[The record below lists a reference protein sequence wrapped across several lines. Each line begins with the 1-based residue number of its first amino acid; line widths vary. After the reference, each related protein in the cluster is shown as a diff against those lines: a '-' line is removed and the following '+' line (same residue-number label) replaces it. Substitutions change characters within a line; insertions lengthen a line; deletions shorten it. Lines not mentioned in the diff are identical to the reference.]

1 MSDGLNLTYEEIR
14 AMGTRLENERER
26 LDREVGD
33 LKGEVDDLVES
44 GFQAASSKAF
54 QESFSDFTD
63 GLKQMLEGL
72 EGLGGFLNMAADQFE
87 ETDAAL
93 EGQARGD

>member
-14 AMGTRLENERER
+14 AMGARLEAERER
-26 LDREVGD
+26 LDREIGD

-44 GFQAASSKAF
+44 GFQAASSRAF
-54 QESFSDFTD
+54 QESFTDFTT

-72 EGLGGFLNMAADQFE
+72 EGLGGFLNMAAEQFE
-87 ETDAAL
+87 TTDAEL
-93 EGQARGD
+93 EGMARGD

>member
-14 AMGTRLENERER
+14 AVATKLESEHERFERE
-26 LDREVGD
+26 LGD

-44 GFQAASSKAF
+44 GFQAASSRAF
-54 QESFSDFTD
+54 QESFADFAD

-72 EGLGGFLNMAADQFE
+72 TGLGGFLNMAADQFE

-93 EGQARGD
+93 EGQARGE

>member
-14 AMGTRLENERER
+14 AMGARLESERER
-26 LDREVGD
+26 LEREIED
-33 LKGEVDDLVES
+33 LKGEVDELVEA
-44 GFQAASSKAF
+44 GFQAASSRAF
-54 QESFSDFTD
+54 QESFTDFST

-87 ETDAAL
+87 ATDSEL
-93 EGQARGD
+93 EGMARGD